1 MEPWKSLKNELKA
14 FWGASDIFKATVSA
28 PVHFTELVE
37 SVDRAITNIFPDA
50 QLEFRRFTNRQ
61 CLLIGTA
68 SLYKLREL
76 LMKQNI
82 LDSARAELF
91 NGINE
96 NGTEFELN
104 KQVAF
109 AGKANFGESSLG
121 DIHISIECDDAEELI
136 YWLAPRI
143 EPRD

>member
-1 MEPWKSLKNELKA
+1 M
-14 FWGASDIFKATVSA
+14 
-28 PVHFTELVE
+28 VE

-50 QLEFRRFTNRQ
+50 QLEFKDVTNRQ

-68 SLYKLREL
+68 SLDKLREL
-76 LMKQNI
+76 LIKQNI

-91 NGINE
+91 NGRTE
-96 NGTEFELN
+96 NGIEFELN

-109 AGKANFGESSLG
+109 VGKANFGESSLG
-121 DIHISIECDDAEELI
+121 DIHVSIECEDTEELI

-143 EPRD
+143 ENGAIEQ

>member
-1 MEPWKSLKNELKA
+1 M
-14 FWGASDIFKATVSA
+14 VSA
-28 PVHFTELVE
+28 PVHPTELVE

-50 QLEFRRFTNRQ
+50 QLEFKDVTNRQ

-68 SLYKLREL
+68 SLDKLREL

-91 NGINE
+91 NSISGNRI
-96 NGTEFELN
+96 EFKLN

-109 AGKANFGESSLG
+109 MGKANFGESSLG
-121 DIHISIECDDAEELI
+121 DIRVSIECENPEEVI

-143 EPRD
+143 